1 MSFACR
7 WINVHLIV
15 YNIFSAFLLN
25 DTIERFNKIFAAPKH
40 SSTTL
45 HQCTTFSFWF
55 LIFAWLRLRWS
66 PLVCYKCYRMY
77 SQMMV
82 VMIVTMMD
90 LFSFND
96 RVPVQETLAN
106 TKPLVEAVIST
117 LDVTAC
123 VPLDLAV
130 KLVKKVNFVFAT
142 ILEDIQWWAFWQG
155 GVKEFFSQM
164 WNVIDT
170 ILRLCCTYVT
180 NKRYTK

>member
-1 MSFACR
+1 MFASLKKKCLGSYQ
-7 WINVHLIV
+7 WSTIN
-15 YNIFSAFLLN
+15 FLKSKKKKKKKKKR
-25 DTIERFNKIFAAPKH
+25 I
-40 SSTTL
+40 
-45 HQCTTFSFWF
+45 
-55 LIFAWLRLRWS
+55 RLS
-66 PLVCYKCYRMY
+66 PLVCYKCSRMY

-106 TKPLVEAVIST
+106 TKPLVEAVIPT

-130 KLVKKVNFVFAT
+130 ELVKKVNFVFAT
-142 ILEDIQWWAFWQG
+142 ILEDIQWWLFWQG

>member
-1 MSFACR
+1 
-7 WINVHLIV
+7 
-15 YNIFSAFLLN
+15 
-25 DTIERFNKIFAAPKH
+25 
-40 SSTTL
+40 
-45 HQCTTFSFWF
+45 
-55 LIFAWLRLRWS
+55 
-66 PLVCYKCYRMY
+66 
-77 SQMMV
+77 
-82 VMIVTMMD
+82 MD

-155 GVKEFFSQM
+155 RVKEFFSQM